1 MQAVQKLFE
10 TPTDVINELQSE
22 SVLNQA
28 RRIFSFSSAAI
39 EQATQQQWPPGPIEI
54 REKEFDAV
62 VKIAAL
68 LGVELKP
75 GQFSGLV
82 EDVGRDLPPAYNG
95 CTCRCHT
102 EGGMHVVACCSPAQ
116 G

>member
-1 MQAVQKLFE
+1 MLAVQKLFA
-10 TPTDVINELQSE
+10 TPADVVDELKGE
-22 SVLNQA
+22 SLLNQA

-39 EQATQQQWPPGPIEI
+39 EQANQQRRAPGPIEI
-54 REKEFDAV
+54 REMEFDAV

-75 GQFSGLV
+75 GQLNI
-82 EDVGRDLPPAYNG
+82 VGDISRELPPAYNG
-95 CTCRCHT
+95 CRCHT
-102 EGGMHVVACCSPAQ
+102 DGGMHIVACCSPSQ